1 MYIRAGIEMR
11 APAVDY
17 STLIAHCDPDW
28 SAAIAHE
35 WDAYCDYDPFD
46 DGPRDNMGWT
56 KKERARRTRSE
67 ERAKVWTRWYNRKKR
82 LQTRS
87 QVRQAEDRSVLR
99 AASSTRPHT
108 DSVCRDVNDKSATM
122 LKKPIEEEK
131 ADCLPQDLVSS

>member
-1 MYIRAGIEMR
+1 MR

-17 STLIAHCDPDW
+17 STLAACIAHCDPDW
-28 SAAIAHE
+28 SAAIARE
-35 WDAYCDYDPFD
+35 VDAYCDHYPFD
-46 DGPRDNMGWT
+46 DGPRDNTGWT
-56 KKERARRTRSE
+56 EKERTRRTRSK

-108 DSVCRDVNDKSATM
+108 DSVCRDVNDKSAMM
-122 LKKPIEEEK
+122 LKNTSKNMSVRRTFFRY
-131 ADCLPQDLVSS
+131 AALN